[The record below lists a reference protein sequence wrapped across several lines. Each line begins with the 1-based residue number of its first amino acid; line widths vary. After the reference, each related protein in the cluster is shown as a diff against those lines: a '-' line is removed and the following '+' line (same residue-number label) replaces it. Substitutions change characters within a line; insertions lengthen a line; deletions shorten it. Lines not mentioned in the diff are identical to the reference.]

1 MVPGR
6 RGANRFEIN
15 QGSVVIRTIQPF
27 HRIFRSVGPLALAL
41 CLVVPTAAKAMPSI
55 AVDVATGR
63 VIEHHEAFQ
72 RWYPASLTKLMTI
85 YVTFRA
91 LRAGK
96 VQLDDDVVMTPEA
109 AAEPASKMYF
119 KAGQRFPLDSALKY
133 LMVKSANDIAVA
145 IAQKVGG
152 SQEHFVAMMNAEA
165 QRIGMMSSRFINPN
179 GLPGEG
185 QYTSA
190 RDMALL
196 AVTLRREF
204 PEYAGYFSL
213 EGFSVGN
220 RSYEN
225 FNSLIGRFRGA
236 DGMKTGYICAAGYNQ
251 VSSATVNGRTVVS
264 VILGADSLVDRA
276 DESARLLNEALHT
289 PAGNETILT
298 LQPYGANR
306 DQVRDV
312 SAEICSTEARKAR
325 QGERDE
331 DGKLVFHSPYI
342 KDRGREP
349 NYVPAPV
356 GEPIGNGPASAA
368 EAAILLG
375 TSYIPLPNF
384 RPAS

>member
-1 MVPGR
+1 MIRVSQSFKRICRLPG
-6 RGANRFEIN
+6 
-15 QGSVVIRTIQPF
+15 
-27 HRIFRSVGPLALAL
+27 ALAL
-41 CLVVPTAAKAMPSI
+41 TVLLALPLGAKAAPSI
-55 AVDVATGR
+55 AVEVSTGR

-91 LRAGK
+91 LRAGRIT
-96 VQLDDDVVMTPEA
+96 LDTDVIMTPEA

-119 KAGQRFPLDSALKY
+119 KPGQRFPLDSALKY

-145 IAQKVGG
+145 IAQTVGG
-152 SQEHFVAMMNAEA
+152 STEHFVSMMNAEA
-165 QRIGMMSSRFINPN
+165 LRIGMLSTRFVNPN

-185 QYTSA
+185 QYTTA
-190 RDMALL
+190 RDLALL

-204 PEYAGYFSL
+204 PEYANYFSL
-213 EGFSVGN
+213 EGFSVGG

-225 FNSLIGRFRGA
+225 YNALIGRFAGA

-251 VSSATVNGRTVVS
+251 VSSATVNGRTVVA
-264 VILGADSLVDRA
+264 VILGAESLVDRA
-276 DESARLLNEALHT
+276 DESARLLHEALQT
-289 PAGNETILT
+289 PAGSQTLLT
-298 LQPYGANR
+298 LSPYGAGR
-306 DQVRDV
+306 DEVRDV
-312 SAEICSTEARKAR
+312 SGEICSTEARKAR
-325 QGERDE
+325 QGERDA

-342 KDRGREP
+342 VDRGRDP

-375 TSYIPLPNF
+375 TSYIPTPNF